1 MDTIAFFQ
9 GTWVGWMI
17 GRSDALRRTRFQIFS
32 LINNCRTSC
41 GASFNG
47 ANHASKVAAFRENI
61 PMPVGLQR
69 QVTLLRPKNS
79 FVMIWSSH
87 ILAILTVYWYINSTG
102 VVNFIAK
109 L

>member
-1 MDTIAFFQ
+1 
-9 GTWVGWMI
+9 MI

-79 FVMIWSSH
+79 FVMI
-87 ILAILTVYWYINSTG
+87 
-102 VVNFIAK
+102 
-109 L
+109 